1 MALCLPTPLRS
12 CPVSPLEVPLRTLT
26 PSFTLDA
33 PSCRYL
39 RPTDRHLA
47 VVEYVTPAQFDWCRA
62 DVERKSLG
70 SAAAPA
76 WGHLAPAGLNFLF
89 LLRSTL
95 FYAYE
100 RGEAACGLSRPGS
113 IRDPRSSMG
122 VTFAPPPPAPH
133 YRAPSLCLQISQHAP
148 LEPTWPRVL
157 APSEPAL
164 ACVPYFCFRLAGTAS
179 AARRWV
185 SVTWRAARWCVR
197 RIRQASYSSRQ

>member
-26 PSFTLDA
+26 PSFTLHA

-62 DVERKSLG
+62 DVERKVL
-70 SAAAPA
+70 AAPQLPLGGI
-76 WGHLAPAGLNFLF
+76 WPPLV
-89 LLRSTL
+89 STSCFRFGVL
-95 FYAYE
+95 CFYAYE
-100 RGEAACGLSRPGS
+100 RGGAACGLSRPGS
-113 IRDPRSSMG
+113 IRDPRSSMS

-148 LEPTWPRVL
+148 LERPRGPACSPLLSPLLRACLTFVSVSQVPRV
-157 APSEPAL
+157 
-164 ACVPYFCFRLAGTAS
+164 
-179 AARRWV
+179 RRGDGFPL
-185 SVTWRAARWCVR
+185 R
-197 RIRQASYSSRQ
+197 RERPDGAFVV